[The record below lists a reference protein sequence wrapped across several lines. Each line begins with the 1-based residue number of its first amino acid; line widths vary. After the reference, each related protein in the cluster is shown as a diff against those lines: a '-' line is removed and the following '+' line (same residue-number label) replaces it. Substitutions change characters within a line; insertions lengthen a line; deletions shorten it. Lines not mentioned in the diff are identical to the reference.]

1 MSNVQC
7 RNDKSRVEQIRVVDG
22 NVVVVVVVVV
32 RWYSEAHLRVFDR
45 LNKRNDYRIVVTVS
59 CEDRSGRRS

>member
-22 NVVVVVVVVV
+22 NVVVVVV

>member
-7 RNDKSRVEQIRVVDG
+7 RNDESRVEQIRVVDSG
-22 NVVVVVVVVV
+22 VVV

-45 LNKRNDYRIVVTVS
+45 GLTKEMIIELS
-59 CEDRSGRRS
+59 

>member
-22 NVVVVVVVVV
+22 NVVVVV

>member
-7 RNDKSRVEQIRVVDG
+7 RNDESRVEQIRVVDG
-22 NVVVVVVVVV
+22 VVVV